1 MSLGLLAGT
10 FSASQP
16 CTEAHLR
23 RLCPALAPSL
33 DGMSGVDTSRARLT
47 PPSSHEAAREIDLK
61 LLEELTNVR
70 VLTRSIVRETVN
82 D

>member
-1 MSLGLLAGT
+1 VAALVCSPAWPHPT
-10 FSASQP
+10 SQV
-16 CTEAHLR
+16 TIY
-23 RLCPALAPSL
+23 
-33 DGMSGVDTSRARLT
+33 GWTT
-47 PPSSHEAAREIDLK
+47 REIDLK